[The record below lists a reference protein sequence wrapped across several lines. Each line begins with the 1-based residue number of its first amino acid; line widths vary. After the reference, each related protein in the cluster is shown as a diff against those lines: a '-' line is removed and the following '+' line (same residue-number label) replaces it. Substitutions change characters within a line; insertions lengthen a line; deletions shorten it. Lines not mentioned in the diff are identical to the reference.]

1 MIDIS
6 RIMSYNVHMK
16 GKNMSIEQKDT
27 SKKHFY
33 VSLVKSGI
41 RIGAAVSLIL
51 GDLVVA
57 GVLLMIAEFFGIAEE
72 L

>member
-1 MIDIS
+1 
-6 RIMSYNVHMK
+6 
-16 GKNMSIEQKDT
+16 MSIEQKDT